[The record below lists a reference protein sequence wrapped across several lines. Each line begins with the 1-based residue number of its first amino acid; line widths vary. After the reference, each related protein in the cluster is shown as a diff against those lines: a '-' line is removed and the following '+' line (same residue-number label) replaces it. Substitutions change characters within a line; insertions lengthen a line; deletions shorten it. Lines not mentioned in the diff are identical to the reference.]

1 MRNFAPQQ
9 IITYRI
15 QLYVIEVKLAKALP
29 LYAPP
34 TSILREL
41 PPQSAF
47 LEFYSQLSFGSVNHR
62 DEIENEAIFS
72 VCVCSRK
79 NN

>member
-15 QLYVIEVKLAKALP
+15 QLYVIEVKLAEALP

-34 TSILREL
+34 TSILRAL
-41 PPQSAF
+41 STVGF
-47 LEFYSQLSFGSVNHR
+47 LELETTQLSLDVLSK
-62 DEIENEAIFS
+62 S
-72 VCVCSRK
+72 
-79 NN
+79 

>member
-34 TSILREL
+34 TSILRAL
-41 PPQSAF
+41 HSRF
-47 LEFYSQLSFGSVNHR
+47 LELETTQLSFDV
-62 DEIENEAIFS
+62 FS
-72 VCVCSRK
+72 KS
-79 NN
+79 